1 MPSYPQQKY
10 QPIRGKMF
18 GQNRSGRITSLQK
31 GPKYS
36 LISLRFFRELVN
48 AEVAEMG
55 KRIQNWI

>member
-31 GPKYS
+31 GPKYP
-36 LISLRFFRELVN
+36 LISLRFFRKLIN

-55 KRIQNWI
+55 KGI